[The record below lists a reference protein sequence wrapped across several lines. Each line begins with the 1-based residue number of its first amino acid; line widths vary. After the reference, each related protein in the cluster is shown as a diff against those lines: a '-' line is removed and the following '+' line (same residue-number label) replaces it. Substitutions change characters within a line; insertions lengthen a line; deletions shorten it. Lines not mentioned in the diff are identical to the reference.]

1 MPKLKRKWRFCDY
14 KRNLWYKQQ
23 RSTKT
28 NIIDAVNNFNSVL
41 INIDVKKI
49 EPGVTAKDLENINDI
64 ISESVTRFNS
74 QDKER
79 TENIKIASHVI
90 NGSILMPGEE
100 FSFNN
105 STGPRNAEAGY
116 KEASIIVDGEFTT
129 GVGGGVCQVSTT
141 LYQTVLKSDME
152 VTSRRNHG
160 IPVSYVPM
168 GQDATVAYG
177 YIDFKFIN
185 NRKFPIY
192 IESLVRDGE
201 VSVKLYGKKTDNTY
215 INLESEI
222 LEIIKPKM
230 QVRKD
235 ANMYL
240 SEKRVSKNGREGY
253 KVVIY
258 KVFLQGGQEIKRE
271 MVSRDYY
278 PPKDGLIIEGTKQGD
293 FYR

>member
-1 MPKLKRKWRFCDY
+1 MVGREKNCVYRLKTILSLRKNPRIIKLKPSYNLTKIENKVEVISEIIDKIPINAEI
-14 KRNLWYKQQ
+14 KRENGDFVITKGICGIKTNKEALKQ
-23 RSTKT
+23 

-141 LYQTVLKSDME
+141 LYQTVL
-152 VTSRRNHG
+152 V
-160 IPVSYVPM
+160 
-168 GQDATVAYG
+168 
-177 YIDFKFIN
+177 
-185 NRKFPIY
+185 
-192 IESLVRDGE
+192 
-201 VSVKLYGKKTDNTY
+201 
-215 INLESEI
+215 
-222 LEIIKPKM
+222 
-230 QVRKD
+230 
-235 ANMYL
+235 
-240 SEKRVSKNGREGY
+240 
-253 KVVIY
+253 
-258 KVFLQGGQEIKRE
+258 
-271 MVSRDYY
+271 
-278 PPKDGLIIEGTKQGD
+278 
-293 FYR
+293 